1 MSSDDEQLART
12 QLRSGFLSVIN
23 NLKERK
29 SELVTCEGNSLE
41 CTFISVDRCIEN
53 ISVENLKTPIGSVL
67 PHAVVRLPDLD
78 KIVFRKSS

>member
-1 MSSDDEQLART
+1 MSSDEQLART

-41 CTFISVDRCIEN
+41 CNFIGVDRCIEN

>member
-1 MSSDDEQLART
+1 MSSDEQLART

-29 SELVTCEGNSLE
+29 VDLITCEGNSLE
-41 CTFISVDRCIEN
+41 CNFIGADRCIEN
-53 ISVENLKTPIGSVL
+53 ISVENLKTPTGSVL
-67 PHAVVRLPDLD
+67 PHAVLRLPDLD